1 MSSFFMLA
9 VRHFIPHFHDMK
21 IRFSTLLGL
30 LVLPLA
36 LLSGCKKDSDSLAAT
51 GPVSFTVRNVAGS
64 QNLALNSTVATT
76 AAGETFTVST
86 FEYYLSNI
94 KFTKSDGTTYTAPD
108 TYFLVNQAKPSSL
121 TFTVPDVP
129 AGDYTG
135 VSFIV
140 GVDAQKTGLTDPAT
154 FTGDLNQANAMYWTW
169 NSGHIFLKLEG
180 TIISTNPNK
189 TLTCHIGGYT
199 DPNNAIVTA
208 TPSFNG
214 AKLTVQANHTSQLSL
229 AANITKIFDGPT
241 PTTLSTFTGVHMP
254 SAQSVQLAQNYAA
267 GMFSV
272 EKITTD

>member
-1 MSSFFMLA
+1 
-9 VRHFIPHFHDMK
+9 MK

-30 LVLPLA
+30 LAVPLA
-36 LLSGCKKDSDSLAAT
+36 LVSGCKKDSDSLET
-51 GPVSFTVRNVAGS
+51 TSPVTFTIRHVAGS
-64 QNLALNSTVATT
+64 QDLALNSTTATT

-94 KFTKSDGTTYTAPD
+94 KFTKSDGTTYAAPD

-121 TFTVPDVP
+121 SFTVPNVP

-154 FTGDLNQANAMYWTW
+154 FTGDLNQANNMYWTW

-180 TIISTNPNK
+180 TITSTSPNK

-208 TPSFNG
+208 APSFNG
-214 AKLTVQANHTSQLSL
+214 TKLTVQANHTSQLHL
-229 AANITKIFDGPT
+229 AANVTKVFDGPNQT
-241 PTTLSTFTGVHMP
+241 ALSTFTGAHMP
-254 SAQSVQLAQNYAA
+254 SAQSVQLAQNYAT

-272 EKITTD
+272 EKITTE